1 MGATGT
7 SPSGLSNNASTLI
20 QITKSNQVSNMHDIL
35 NCQRQKSVVRVSGA
49 INFETLEMETMKK
62 GEKVF
67 ICGGGIPQKWG
78 PRIQY
83 SVKMSV

>member
-1 MGATGT
+1 
-7 SPSGLSNNASTLI
+7 
-20 QITKSNQVSNMHDIL
+20 MHGIL